1 MQNLVILTS
10 IYIYIVRMKITMN
23 AKKIDQKKSCDHASW
38 WFDQYSK
45 HTKQVAFFLQTLS
58 FSYMCI
64 YIYTATCHGQDNI
77 CSRMISMRRDQC
89 IVMLFSS
96 VVCVCGPYGH
106 KRKIQTGNK
115 YWMKRNACVI
125 VSHASNV
132 ILCTLKIVYSCV
144 LRIRVQPYCLS
155 A

>member
-1 MQNLVILTS
+1 MQKRSL
-10 IYIYIVRMKITMN
+10 KISFFKLLITHHDDLIN
-23 AKKIDQKKSCDHASW
+23 TQNTQKKLL
-38 WFDQYSK
+38 
-45 HTKQVAFFLQTLS
+45 FFCKECIFYT
-58 FSYMCI
+58 CI

-96 VVCVCGPYGH
+96 VVCVCDPYWH

-132 ILCTLKIVYSCV
+132 ILRTLKIVYSCV
-144 LRIRVQPYCLS
+144 LCIMVQPYCLS